1 MAKSFVLGVM
11 TIEDRLVSL
20 IALDNLMPSVVGDAA

>member
-1 MAKSFVLGVM
+1 VLGVM

-20 IALDNLMPSVVGDAA
+20 IALDNLMPNLVGDAA